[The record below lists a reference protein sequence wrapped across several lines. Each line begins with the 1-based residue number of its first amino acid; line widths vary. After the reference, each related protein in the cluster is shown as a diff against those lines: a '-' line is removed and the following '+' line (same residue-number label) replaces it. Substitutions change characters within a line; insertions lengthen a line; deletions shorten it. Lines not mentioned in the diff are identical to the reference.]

1 MLQLVFCSVDRT
13 AQAIKKPDQP
23 GGNIEITF
31 LGLLEDVV
39 VALAPLT
46 DFGGHRVKA
55 LRTAFRAGQ
64 GHVGDCPGDTAIA
77 VINWVNGRV
86 P

>member
-1 MLQLVFCSVDRT
+1 VLQLVFCSVDRT

-39 VALAPLT
+39 VALA
-46 DFGGHRVKA
+46 R
-55 LRTAFRAGQ
+55 
-64 GHVGDCPGDTAIA
+64 
-77 VINWVNGRV
+77 
-86 P
+86 